1 MQKKH
6 SQFAQQ
12 LSTKIEQDEQK
23 RQQDLDEALK
33 SAKLMEKSNIQDQID
48 MQKKMLMTKE
58 FKELQDE
65 EDRQENEALK
75 A

>member
-65 EDRQENEALK
+65 EDR
-75 A
+75 